1 LPGPRSPPA
10 SPSRTGLAQ
19 STRWPAR
26 LPAAH
31 PTRGGTAS
39 LGCSGCSDRGSRF
52 RSSRGFRV
60 RHHRGRARRQPP
72 CGRPLPGRGAPPS
85 STKRGTSPWTPSR
98 STGGGAGR
106 SAQAISA
113 RFQRTQAQFR
123 YLASITRSRTWV
135 MEMRFVMRCA
145 ATASLRWSG
154 YSICAP
160 PLCGATLKPLVNGVS
175 RHRAICV
182 LLEVR
187 D

>member
-1 LPGPRSPPA
+1 LPSPRSPPA

-39 LGCSGCSDRGSRF
+39 LGCSGCSTRGSRF

-72 CGRPLPGRGAPPS
+72 CGRTLTGA
-85 STKRGTSPWTPSR
+85 RR
-98 STGGGAGR
+98 SAEQYEARHVAMDAQPKHRWRAGR

-113 RFQRTQAQFR
+113 RFQRTQTQFR
-123 YLASITRSRTWV
+123 YWADNSSKQAEAWIFGSPRLD
-135 MEMRFVMRCA
+135 
-145 ATASLRWSG
+145 
-154 YSICAP
+154 
-160 PLCGATLKPLVNGVS
+160 N
-175 RHRAICV
+175 
-182 LLEVR
+182 
-187 D
+187 